1 MTIAESI
8 IRGIIGMGFLISLC
22 YLLSNN
28 RKAIDWSL
36 VRSGLFIQLVFAL
49 LVLKVPAVHS
59 FFEGLSGLFVKVIE
73 AQKAGARF
81 LLGPNLMD
89 PTGGWGFVFAFQIL
103 PTIIFFSALSSILYY
118 LGVLQKVTY
127 FFAWIMSK
135 TMKISGAES
144 LSNAAN
150 IFLGQTE
157 APLMVKPYIKG
168 MTKSEIL
175 CIMIGGMANT
185 AGSVLA
191 AYVGFLGGND
201 PATQKFYALH
211 LMTQSIMS
219 APAAIVAAKILFPET
234 QEVAKDLNIHKEE
247 IGSNFLDAIA
257 NGTSDGLKL
266 AVNVAAM
273 LLVFTALI
281 AVLNKTLFWMGG
293 LSFAGFVPLNDMIAI
308 WTNNMYK
315 GFSLEPIFGFL
326 FAPFAWL
333 IGVPTHDIFAVGQLL
348 GEKTII
354 NEFQAYGTLARMQAE
369 GTILAQSKSMVIA
382 TYALCGFAN
391 FASIG
396 IQIGGISIL
405 APNQRQTL
413 SELGIK
419 SLIGGTIACLMVA
432 CIAGMIVV

>member
-1 MTIAESI
+1 
-8 IRGIIGMGFLISLC
+8 MGFLIFLC

-28 RKAIDWSL
+28 RKAIDWAL

-281 AVLNKTLFWMGG
+281 AVLNKTLFWMGS
-293 LSFAGFVPLNDMIAI
+293 LSFAGFVPLNDMISI

-333 IGVPTHDIFAVGQLL
+333 IGVPTQDIFAVGQLL

-419 SLIGGTIACLMVA
+419 SLIGGTIACFMVA

>member
-1 MTIAESI
+1 MIDTMSI
-8 IRGIIGMGFLISLC
+8 IRGIIGMASLVFIC

-28 RKAIDWSL
+28 KKKIDWAL
-36 VRSGLFIQLVFAL
+36 VRSGLLIQLIIAI
-49 LVLKVPAVHS
+49 LVLKVPAVHH
-59 FFEGLSGLFVKVIE
+59 FFEKLSSLFVKVIE
-73 AQKAGARF
+73 AQKAGAKF
-81 LLGPNLMD
+81 LLGNSLMD
-89 PTGGWGFVFAFQIL
+89 PTGSWGFVFAFQIL

-175 CIMIGGMANT
+175 CIMVGGMANT

-201 PATQKFYALH
+201 PETQQFYALH

-234 QEVAKDLNIHKEE
+234 EEVAKDLNIHKEE
-247 IGSNFLDAIA
+247 IGSNLLDAIA
-257 NGTSDGLKL
+257 NGTTDGLKL

-273 LLVFTALI
+273 LLVFTALM
-281 AVLNKTLFWMGG
+281 AVLNKSLFFLGG
-293 LSFAGFVPLNDMIAI
+293 FSFAGLTPLNNLISD
-308 WTNNMYK
+308 WSGSMYS
-315 GFSLEPIFGFL
+315 GFSLEPIFGVL

-333 IGVPTHDIFAVGQLL
+333 IGVPTQDIFAVGQLL

-354 NEFQAYGTLARMQAE
+354 NEFQAYLSLAKMKE
-369 GTILAQSKSMVIA
+369 GGIILAQSKTMVIA

-405 APNQRQTL
+405 APNQRKNLT
-413 SELGIK
+413 ELGFK
-419 SLIGGTIACLMVA
+419 ALIGGTIACLMVA
-432 CIAGMIVV
+432 CIAGMIVT